1 MKSSPQAS
9 AISFN
14 NTTNHLI
21 QNPKGMDSDN
31 IIFQLDLQYM
41 KDLSITYQERKR
53 SFTSLFGLHES
64 HEERTERLLIH
75 SYDI

>member
-1 MKSSPQAS
+1 MKSSSQAS

-14 NTTNHLI
+14 NTTNYLI

-41 KDLSITYQERKR
+41 KDLSITYQE
-53 SFTSLFGLHES
+53 
-64 HEERTERLLIH
+64 
-75 SYDI
+75 